1 MLNRR
6 HFLSA
11 SATGLAASLALR
23 NNLFAQLEKVPPLP
37 DHALLDKNE
46 DAFWADMR
54 RQFII
59 PEDEI
64 YLNNGTVGSSP
75 AARRAG
81 SQDPIAAMA
90 KNTTAM
96 TM

>member
-64 YLNNGTVGSSP
+64 LSL
-75 AARRAG
+75 
-81 SQDPIAAMA
+81 IHI
-90 KNTTAM
+90 
-96 TM
+96 